1 MSTKIII
8 YYTFRFRVHY
18 LCVFIM
24 FIQVTTLFGK
34 INVRINR
41 LATDVAIR
49 ISISTATFG
58 VKKCDIDPSLVV
70 STVHLW
76 SLHTCVLDC
85 YQRWNRVKIFD
96 PKPDPTWP
104 DGFWPG
110 DPTRSGRWVFFL
122 FLPRDASA
130 ERGDA
135 TVSRPSVCLSV
146 CPSVRL
152 SVTIRYRDHIGWNS
166 SKIISR
172 PLRPMRSLTSNM
184 GDLVQREHPK
194 IRVE

>member
-85 YQRWNRVKIFD
+85 YQRWNRVKIFTQN
-96 PKPDPTWP
+96 PTRPDPMGFDPVTRP
-104 DGFWPG
+104 DP
-110 DPTRSGRWVFFL
+110 VVECFFL
-122 FLPRDASA
+122 FLPRDAST

-146 CPSVRL
+146 CPSVCL
-152 SVTIRYRDHIGWNS
+152 
-166 SKIISR
+166 
-172 PLRPMRSLTSNM
+172 
-184 GDLVQREHPK
+184 
-194 IRVE
+194 